1 MSSAESLLSRNAE
14 STEEKADDEL
24 TAMMKRVDLHAL
36 NMVHPATEVYAE
48 AVREG
53 GIMHPSEVDT
63 MQEQPQIAEKLRYAN
78 ILTGK
83 DSAPSIKAE
92 LKDSDIAILKKKA
105 YLRTLVDFDRWI
117 TRDYLPQGLDS
128 QVIKNWLHEVYPEW
142 FERQA
147 EQIAKMNDVKKTYE
161 IMRIE
166 GPKTIEDL
174 YFMYQFNKAAET
186 HLGSNLAIITTNN
199 CNIPFTSDAYGN
211 EQFDR
216 GIFNMRRRLYEWLNV
231 QTAMGHSIIG
241 NNPYDNSKEEVDR
254 GERNR
259 NVMKHYATFRREN
272 VITDNRNM
280 FGFSLK

>member
-1 MSSAESLLSRNAE
+1 
-14 STEEKADDEL
+14 
-24 TAMMKRVDLHAL
+24 
-36 NMVHPATEVYAE
+36 
-48 AVREG
+48 
-53 GIMHPSEVDT
+53 
-63 MQEQPQIAEKLRYAN
+63 
-78 ILTGK
+78 
-83 DSAPSIKAE
+83 
-92 LKDSDIAILKKKA
+92 
-105 YLRTLVDFDRWI
+105 
-117 TRDYLPQGLDS
+117 
-128 QVIKNWLHEVYPEW
+128 
-142 FERQA
+142 
-147 EQIAKMNDVKKTYE
+147 MNDVKKTYE

-199 CNIPFTSDAYGN
+199 GNIPFTSDAYGN